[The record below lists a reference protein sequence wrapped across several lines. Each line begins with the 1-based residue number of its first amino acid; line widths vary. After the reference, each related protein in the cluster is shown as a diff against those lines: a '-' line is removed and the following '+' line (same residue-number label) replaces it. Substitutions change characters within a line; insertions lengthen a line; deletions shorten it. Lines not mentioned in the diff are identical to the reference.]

1 MRLNRVMLVFK
12 KDWLEIKR
20 NREVLLPIIIIPL
33 LFSIGV
39 PLIFMVGT
47 MVTPESSSPM
57 EDLEN
62 LVRSLPEHE
71 RNEVL
76 QMTVP
81 QAAVYVITLY
91 MFAPFFLIIPV
102 MASSVIASDSFA
114 GEKERRTIEALLA
127 TPISDSELFL
137 GKVLVSFIPSFTVT
151 IISFTTYSILVDVLS
166 FSIFNGRLLL
176 PNLVWIMLIFC
187 LSPAM
192 AFTSICLT
200 VLVSARV
207 KGFREAQQISGVL
220 LLPIIMLMFG
230 QISGVVMFGPV
241 VIGILTIFFILIDYV
256 ILRLSVRAFK
266 REEVLSKL
274 V

>member
-33 LFSIGV
+33 LFSIGI
-39 PLIFMVGT
+39 PLIIIVGT
-47 MVTPESSSPM
+47 MVAPESPSSM
-57 EDLEN
+57 ADLES
-62 LVRSLPEHE
+62 LARSLPEHE
-71 RNEVL
+71 RNKVL
-76 QMTVP
+76 QMTVQ
-81 QAAVYVITLY
+81 QAAVYIITLY

-137 GKVLVSFIPSFTVT
+137 GKVLVSFIPSFMVT
-151 IISFTTYSILVDVLS
+151 IISFITYSILVDVLS

-176 PNLVWIMLIFC
+176 PNLIWIMLIFC
-187 LSPAM
+187 LSPAI

-207 KGFREAQQISGVL
+207 KGFREAQQISGLL
-220 LLPIIMLMFG
+220 LLPIMVLMFG
-230 QISGVVMFGPV
+230 QISGVVMFGPI
-241 VIGILTIFFILIDYV
+241 VIGVLTVFFTLIDYV
-256 ILRLSVRAFK
+256 ILRLSVRAFR